1 MNCREAHSL
10 FSAKLDGE
18 LSACGARD
26 LELHVLRCDDCDA
39 RWKSMSLTVQLVRS
53 IPAPLLDPGF
63 VCQVM
68 DRVRAHEI
76 AERREKVLSARRVSP
91 LTALASWAQSWRET
105 FSLRPVLRPVP
116 VAVVT
121 ALTFG
126 LVTGYLAQDP
136 LSDWTGAQAR
146 NDRLSARSA
155 EFSDP
160 GRAGDDASARGRTN
174 ASSPAGVGSVD
185 SSLPETAGSEEN
197 TTPFADALA
206 ERERGFATGSI
217 DSLVEPDASIEVLAP
232 DWWSAEPR
240 RSLIQQTRVQ
250 TF

>member
-18 LSACGARD
+18 LSACEARD

-39 RWKSMSLTVQLVRS
+39 QWKSISLTVQLVRS
-53 IPAPLLDPGF
+53 IPAPALDPGF

-76 AERREKVLSARRVSP
+76 AERREKVLSGRRVSP
-91 LTALASWAQSWRET
+91 IASLVSRAQNWIET
-105 FSLRPVLRPVP
+105 FSLRPILRPVP

-136 LSDWTGAQAR
+136 VSDWTGAQGR
-146 NDRLSARSA
+146 NSRLSAPSA
-155 EFSDP
+155 RLSDP
-160 GRAGDDASARGRTN
+160 GAAGTDETTRGGAHASN
-174 ASSPAGVGSVD
+174 PAGSSSFDTSRREALGS
-185 SSLPETAGSEEN
+185 TQN

-217 DSLVEPDASIEVLAP
+217 DSLVESDPSIEVLAP